1 MKVKPSHDT
10 RRRLAHNERSVVIL
24 QSLGLWFCNLELRG
38 GWVEYGTE
46 PLSLQFET
54 YCPQDP
60 AKACVLG
67 RGGLLP
73 PVFVVFCPYSG
84 LWVYLTL
91 LNEQGRWA
99 PGFLGS
105 VQNEQPAGH

>member
-1 MKVKPSHDT
+1 MTHVGAWHIMSAQLLFY
-10 RRRLAHNERSVVIL
+10 RV
-24 QSLGLWFCNLELRG
+24 LGCGFATWSCG
-38 GWVEYGTE
+38 GGGEYGTE

-67 RGGLLP
+67 RGGVLP